1 MKLKN
6 KVIISG
12 LTMVLSVS
20 VWASQTE
27 KNEMR
32 AVQNQYDAYVDNGK
46 SYKDAYAALAYEIA
60 YETAAV
66 AATKPCRKMVRG
78 L

>member
-6 KVIISG
+6 KVVVAG
-12 LTMVLSVS
+12 LTMVLSAS
-20 VWASQTE
+20 AWASQTPSE
-27 KNEMR
+27 NVR
-32 AVQNQYDAYVDNGK
+32 AVQNQYSVHIENGK

-60 YETAAV
+60 YESAAV
-66 AATKPCRKMVRG
+66 EATKPCRKMVRG